1 MNLDGSSITEGST
14 ELFVPPMISEK
25 GPGKIQG
32 RVFFN
37 RQMGFNRDVSV
48 ALFHSVLRPRK
59 CLDAMAATGARGIRI
74 CKEAKGDYRFII
86 NDKDSMACDYIRKN
100 IELNGLDDAECTNE
114 DLRCLLAR
122 EIFDYIDLDPFGTPI
137 PFVPAALQGLSRR
150 GILAVTATDTA
161 SLSGTHPG
169 KCRRRYL
176 ANSMRNPFLHESGLR
191 IMIGTIVRM
200 AAQEDKG
207 VRPLLCYYADHY
219 FRLFL
224 RVKDG
229 AGEADRS
236 LEQLGFM
243 SYDRTTGERKVGE
256 GPIGPLWLG
265 PLMDRE
271 AISEVSVPDGLACQE
286 RTVQHFDIW
295 KEEMDVPFYYE
306 TNEIAAMLKLSPPGR
321 EELMQAMAS
330 IGKVSRTNF
339 SPTGFRTDRPLDEVL
354 QAFRDACRS
363 CQ

>member
-1 MNLDGSSITEGST
+1 VNLEGTSITEGST
-14 ELFVPPMISEK
+14 ELFVPLAISNK
-25 GPGKIQG
+25 GPGKVQG

-37 RQMGFNRDVSV
+37 RQMAFNRDVSV
-48 ALFHSVLRPRK
+48 ALFRSAIRPRK

-74 CKEAKGDYRFII
+74 CHESPGDYRFII
-86 NDKDSMACDYIRKN
+86 NDRDSLSCEYISEN
-100 IELNGLDDAECTNE
+100 IKRNGLENAEVCNA
-114 DLRCLLAR
+114 DLRVLLAD

-137 PFVPAALQGLSRR
+137 PFVPSALQGMSRK

-169 KCRRRYL
+169 KCRRRYM
-176 ANSMRNPFLHESGLR
+176 ANSQRNPFMHETGLR

-207 VRPLLCYYADHY
+207 VTPLLCYYADHY

-224 RVKDG
+224 RIKDG
-229 AGEADRS
+229 AGRADAS

-256 GPIGPLWLG
+256 GKIGPLWLG
-265 PLMDRE
+265 PLFDRE
-271 AISEVSVPDGLACQE
+271 AITDVVVPQGLECQE
-286 RTVQHFDIW
+286 RTQQHFDIW

-321 EELMQAMAS
+321 DELLAAMGT
-330 IGKVSRTNF
+330 IGRVSRTNF
-339 SPTGFRTDRPLDEVL
+339 SPTGFRTDRPLEEVL
-354 QAFRDACRS
+354 ETFRSICL
-363 CQ
+363 